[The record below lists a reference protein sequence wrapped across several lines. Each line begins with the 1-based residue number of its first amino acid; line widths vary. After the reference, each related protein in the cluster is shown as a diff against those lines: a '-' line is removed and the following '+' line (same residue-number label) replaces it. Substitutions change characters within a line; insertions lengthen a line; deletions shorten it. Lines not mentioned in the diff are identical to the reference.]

1 MPLWWYIYQ
10 ANKKKKYDS
19 GSEVTWRCAPDVNAA
34 QYAWKN
40 LILSI
45 SSTYAEEGDFVKVAA
60 DGIHQLYGYDIGPV
74 LFKPTQAVEEPF
86 RGTAEGALSYFVGAE
101 NLPPGVGIPED
112 KGFAIAGGD
121 TWSKVRFD
129 NDQIYCVTD
138 YLAFAEGYYYFTN
151 AKTNVTT
158 GVEYSFGYQWIEGN
172 KLKII
177 LHHSSIPYSPP
188 PSPPALMQ
196 DLIQDEWRALI
207 LRISSTYA
215 EEGDFVQVAEDG
227 IAHLYGYDIG
237 QVLFKPTQAVEQP
250 FRSTAQGAK
259 SYFVGAEAAGPV
271 DGIPE
276 DKGFAIAGGDTW
288 EEVEFDNDQIYCLG
302 DIAIAEGYYYF
313 TNAKTKAVAAVEYS
327 FGYEKIDHEW
337 KIFLHHSS
345 IPYSP
350 PPSIEKIEK

>member
-1 MPLWWYIYQ
+1 MSKEKTAAKQLGH
-10 ANKKKKYDS
+10 KK
-19 GSEVTWRCAPDVNAA
+19 C
-34 QYAWKN
+34 
-40 LILSI
+40 
-45 SSTYAEEGDFVKVAA
+45 EGEIMSV
-60 DGIHQLYGYDIGPV
+60 
-74 LFKPTQAVEEPF
+74 
-86 RGTAEGALSYFVGAE
+86 
-101 NLPPGVGIPED
+101 
-112 KGFAIAGGD
+112 
-121 TWSKVRFD
+121 
-129 NDQIYCVTD
+129 
-138 YLAFAEGYYYFTN
+138 
-151 AKTNVTT
+151 
-158 GVEYSFGYQWIEGN
+158 
-172 KLKII
+172 
-177 LHHSSIPYSPP
+177 
-188 PSPPALMQ
+188 
-196 DLIQDEWRALI
+196 QDEWRALI

-276 DKGFAIAGGDTW
+276 DKGFAIAAGDTW

-302 DIAIAEGYYYF
+302 SIAIAEGYYYF

-350 PPSIEKIEK
+350 PPPAEDPTWRCAPDVNEAQYSWKLLILSISQTYAEEGDFVQVAKDGIALLYGYDIGNVLFKPTQAVEQPFRVTPQGALSYFVGNEAAGPVDGIPEDKGFAIAGGDTWSKVRFDNDQIYCLGSIAIAEGYYYFTNAKTKAVAAVEYSFGYENIEGEWKIFLHHSSIPYSPPPSVEE

>member
-1 MPLWWYIYQ
+1 MTWLAVALSFWLGSAQETCTDCDVPEESALLQKTKEKDQGMPLWWYIYQ
-10 ANKKKKYDS
+10 ANKKKKYDY

-45 SSTYAEEGDFVKVAA
+45 SSTYAEEGDFVQVAK
-60 DGIHQLYGYDIGPV
+60 DGIAALYGYDIGPV

-151 AKTNVTT
+151 AETNVTT

-188 PSPPALMQ
+188 PSPPEYKQ
-196 DLIQDEWRALI
+196 
-207 LRISSTYA
+207 T
-215 EEGDFVQVAEDG
+215 
-227 IAHLYGYDIG
+227 
-237 QVLFKPTQAVEQP
+237 KT
-250 FRSTAQGAK
+250 RSQ
-259 SYFVGAEAAGPV
+259 
-271 DGIPE
+271 
-276 DKGFAIAGGDTW
+276 
-288 EEVEFDNDQIYCLG
+288 VEFDNDQIYCLG

-350 PPSIEKIEK
+350 PPSLMQENAKKVTISKHLS